1 MTLDRPDSE
10 SMLAQVEAKRA
21 ICVEQRVSLSIQTT
35 NMFGK
40 YCVAKTQC
48 GNLFRDTTNHSFY

>member
-1 MTLDRPDSE
+1 MSQSLTVDRPDFE

-40 YCVAKTQC
+40 YRVA
-48 GNLFRDTTNHSFY
+48 